1 MYLDNNPSSHTT
13 CGFCNDSQ
21 NLVNL
26 LKIIQ
31 EKLDWVNI
39 NRVLADDQND
49 HFVDLS
55 GTQIERN
62 KKRTRNTLR
71 FTCITPL
78 KLDICY
84 FYLRETTTT
93 YWSLIVFTLSLK

>member
-1 MYLDNNPSSHTT
+1 MVRYQFSMIHSNRYLPRGSAEDVLSITVVRNAPSNHTT
-13 CGFCNDSQ
+13 SNDSQ

-71 FTCITPL
+71 FT
-78 KLDICY
+78 
-84 FYLRETTTT
+84 
-93 YWSLIVFTLSLK
+93 